1 MHCNTPHQVT
11 KMLTV
16 DESCHM
22 WMSHV
27 PYEWGLPTVND
38 ESCHTWLQHMQWAGR
53 WGKKSAC
60 GWWVILDMIESYQ
73 IWMSHVRYEWVM
85 LDMNESCQIWMSHV
99 THEWVLSHMNES
111 CPTWMRHMQWAGRW
125 KKANDELVYIWLQH
139 TQWAGRWKVLRVKT
153 QRKKERMPHIIA
165 TLAAR
170 SIVNGHT
177 HTHKHTHAHTHT
189 HTHTCD
195 GHSRNVIRVRTN
207 TCTSWQ
213 VHVPLLLHSLLA
225 FSSHHFLRV

>member
-1 MHCNTPHQVT
+1 
-11 KMLTV
+11 
-16 DESCHM
+16 
-22 WMSHV
+22 
-27 PYEWGLPTVND
+27 
-38 ESCHTWLQHMQWAGR
+38 
-53 WGKKSAC
+53 
-60 GWWVILDMIESYQ
+60 MIESYQ

-111 CPTWMRHMQWAGRW
+111 CPTWMWHMQWAGRW

-139 TQWAGRWKVLRVKT
+139 TQWAGRWKKMCWRLMSHVRYERVVSYRNKSCHTWMSHVTHEWAMSQANDESCHIWMQHMQWAGRWKVLRVKT